1 MKIELKYGE
10 GIQIAEIPDKHLKGV
25 LLPEKEQGRRTEE
38 EEIADALEY
47 PIGTERL
54 RDLVQP
60 GHRAVIITSDIT
72 RPFPSAT
79 VLPFVLREL
88 EAGGI
93 PRENVTVVFALGSH
107 RTHTKEE
114 MARLLGKKLWG
125 QVSCRDSDP
134 LDCVRLGTTAR
145 GTPVDVT
152 RAVAEADI
160 KICLGNIE
168 YHYFAGYSGG
178 AKAVM
183 PGVSSWEAI
192 QNNHKL
198 MASDQAA
205 AGRLEDNPVREDI
218 EEAGRICGID
228 FILNA
233 VLDRNKKIAKAFA
246 GDAVKAHRA
255 GCRYADRVYRR
266 RVDGKADI
274 VVVSPGGFPKDVNLY
289 QTQKALDNA
298 AHAVKRGG
306 IIILA
311 GECREGVGSPVLQK
325 WLTEAETPRKVLERI
340 AAEFELGGHK
350 AAAIAG
356 VQEKASVYLI
366 SELPASVS
374 QAMFFIPARTV
385 QEALEEALDIMGKD
399 ASVLVIPSGGAVFPY
414 TTENG

>member
-10 GIQIAEIPDKHLKGV
+10 GTQSAEIPDKNLKGV
-25 LLPEKEQGRRTEE
+25 LLPAKAQGNRTEE
-38 EEIADALEY
+38 EEITHALEH
-47 PIGTERL
+47 PAGTERL
-54 RDLVQP
+54 QKLVQP
-60 GHRAVIITSDIT
+60 GGRAVIITSDIT

-93 PRENVTVVFALGSH
+93 PREHITVVFALGSH

-114 MARLLGKKLWG
+114 MACLLGKKLWG
-125 QVSCRDSDP
+125 QISCRDSDP
-134 LDCVRLGTTAR
+134 LDCIRLGTTSR

-205 AGRLEDNPVREDI
+205 AGSLEHNPVREDI
-218 EEAGRICGID
+218 EEAGKICGIN
-228 FILNA
+228 FILNV
-233 VLDRNKKIAKAFA
+233 VLDRNKKIRKAFA

-255 GCRYADRVYRR
+255 GCRYADRVYRQR
-266 RVDGKADI
+266 INAKADI
-274 VVVSPGGFPKDVNLY
+274 VVVSPGGFPKDINLY

-311 GECREGVGSPVLQK
+311 GECREGVGSRVLQK

-340 AAEFELGGHK
+340 TNEFELGGHK

-356 VQEKASVYLI
+356 VQEKAAVYLV
-366 SELPASVS
+366 SELPSSVS
-374 QAMFFIPARTV
+374 KDMFFIPERTV
-385 QEALEEALDIMGKD
+385 QGALEEGFKIMGED
-399 ASVLVIPSGGAVFPY
+399 ASVLVIPEGGSVFPY
-414 TTENG
+414 ITENG